1 MVPTCRGS
9 YGVSPTT
16 PPVQTAPTIGLWRV
30 LSLRHFRPARSGS
43 CRLAREHRA
52 ARRQQSD
59 PLAPAI
65 GCQLKHHR
73 QWSRTDT
80 LRNLGRRSDISA
92 GAIGLLSVGKG
103 ASSGA
108 SPAERAAGAGDRLP
122 AETPPTM
129 VAHRNCYRIWAALT
143 SSLRFLARARG
154 VGTTT
159 SPAERAA
166 DAAPSDTRAANQTLD
181 IEAGGGVLDIEAG
194 DLSTSFFVCSISFV
208 LFLLVAAD

>member
-1 MVPTCRGS
+1 M
-9 YGVSPTT
+9 
-16 PPVQTAPTIGLWRV
+16 

-154 VGTTT
+154 VGTPT

>member
-1 MVPTCRGS
+1 M
-9 YGVSPTT
+9 
-16 PPVQTAPTIGLWRV
+16 

-154 VGTTT
+154 VGTPT

-166 DAAPSDTRAANQTLD
+166 DAAPSDTRAANQILD